1 MQAFI
6 LAKDKDSGK
15 IKEISEVK
23 GGLSC
28 HCICP
33 NCDGD
38 LIAVQGEKTDWY
50 FRHHQNTD
58 CQDGA
63 EMGLK
68 ELAKEVLSSA
78 SHIVLPEMGK
88 ISLQTSAFNHATLD
102 PDWTGLSDGKE
113 FYFFISIL
121 KDDDPAKQESFSEN
135 LVEIDLRNYVFQSRE
150 EFQNDLLK
158 DISLKKIISR
168 KKSSSK
174 PASLAA
180 VLLGTGVL
188 LGAYIIRE
196 NFNKNEQAK
205 DSSGF
210 FSKVGEVI
218 HDSDILNRSLD
229 FLKEG
234 KEQSKKTLIRLYQ
247 KLSFEK

>member
-50 FRHHQNTD
+50 FRHHQNTV

-68 ELAKEVLSSA
+68 ELAKEVLSDRKSTRLNS
-78 SHIVLPEMGK
+78 SHVA
-88 ISLQTSAFNHATLD
+88 ISYA
-102 PDWTGLSDGKE
+102 
-113 FYFFISIL
+113 
-121 KDDDPAKQESFSEN
+121 
-135 LVEIDLRNYVFQSRE
+135 VFC
-150 EFQNDLLK
+150 
-158 DISLKKIISR
+158 LKK
-168 KKSSSK
+168 KK
-174 PASLAA
+174 
-180 VLLGTGVL
+180 
-188 LGAYIIRE
+188 
-196 NFNKNEQAK
+196 KNIQ
-205 DSSGF
+205 
-210 FSKVGEVI
+210 
-218 HDSDILNRSLD
+218 
-229 FLKEG
+229 
-234 KEQSKKTLIRLYQ
+234 
-247 KLSFEK
+247 